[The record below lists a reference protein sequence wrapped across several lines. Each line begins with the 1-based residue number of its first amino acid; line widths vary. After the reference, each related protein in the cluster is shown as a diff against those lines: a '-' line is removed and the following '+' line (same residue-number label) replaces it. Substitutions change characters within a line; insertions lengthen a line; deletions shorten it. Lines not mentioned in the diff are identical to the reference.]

1 MARAKPGRR
10 SDNVTSKT
18 GSARETADT
27 ADDLA
32 LLERFRWFRMA
43 LAERIAA
50 ESTSADEA
58 ALALLR
64 QEPTH
69 QFAEFLYLLECQGI
83 CTSEQIEKL
92 AQLHNAY
99 LVDLSKDV
107 AKMDRLGLHKDRLLD
122 AIFTADTLPR
132 LIDNWRAEPGS
143 IDQSNLARFL
153 AAIMSTETCRKV
165 ILACAEAG
173 FLERR
178 RTPYGTYLVRSTGAL
193 EKVFGATLR
202 EARIR
207 AARRGRLSP

>member
-1 MARAKPGRR
+1 M
-10 SDNVTSKT
+10 TTKT
-18 GSARETADT
+18 TNTTKKGGAREPAET

-50 ESTSADEA
+50 ESRSTDEA
-58 ALALLR
+58 VLALLR

-69 QFAEFLYLLECQGI
+69 QFAEFFYLLDCQGI
-83 CTSEQIEKL
+83 RTPEQVEKL
-92 AQLHNAY
+92 AGLHNSY
-99 LVDLSKDV
+99 LVDLAKDD

-132 LIDNWRAEPGS
+132 LIDNWRDQPGS

-165 ILACAEAG
+165 ILACSEAG

-178 RTPYGTYLVRSTGAL
+178 RTPYGTFVVRSTRVL

-202 EARIR
+202 EART
-207 AARRGRLSP
+207 RGSKRGSKSP